1 MEHTKKVIEQ
11 MAKDT
16 QPYKLYSIREGVV
29 IDHIPARKAL
39 EVLSILGIEQDRD
52 SIISIGINFTSKKAG
67 RKDVIKIENK
77 ELSKEEL
84 NKITLIAP
92 HATVNIIKNHEV
104 AEKVKIVIPEKFE
117 QIIRCPNPK
126 CITSYE
132 KTASRFIT
140 MNKDPLKVKCYFC
153 ERTFD
158 KEDVKLL

>member
-1 MEHTKKVIEQ
+1 MEHNKKVMEQ
-11 MAKDT
+11 TAKET
-16 QPYKLYSIREGVV
+16 QPYKLYSIKEGVV
-29 IDHIPARKAL
+29 IDHVPARKAL
-39 EVLSILGIEQDRD
+39 EVISILGIEQDRN

-92 HATVNIIKNHEV
+92 HATVNIIKNYEV
-104 AEKVKIVIPEKFE
+104 AEKVKIVIPSQFE

-126 CITSYE
+126 CITAHE
-132 KTASRFIT
+132 KTTSRFIT
-140 MNKDPLKVKCYFC
+140 VNKDPLKVKCYFC

-158 KEDVKLL
+158 KENVKML